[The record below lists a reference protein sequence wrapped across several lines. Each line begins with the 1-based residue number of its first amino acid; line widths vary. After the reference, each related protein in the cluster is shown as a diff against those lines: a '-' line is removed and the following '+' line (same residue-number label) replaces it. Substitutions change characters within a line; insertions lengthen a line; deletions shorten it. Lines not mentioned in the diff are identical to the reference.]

1 MSAYPDLQALLVSMD
16 YQINLIMTEACQNF
30 RPEKQLKYKID
41 TANQYFVLPTNSED
55 TMKPQ
60 KNVVTH
66 G

>member
-16 YQINLIMTEACQNF
+16 YQINLIMTF